1 MSIVHGPSH
10 PEMFRVQVGRF
21 GDRFYVDNLPPDD
34 VCDPDTS
41 VPMPSVSVIKG
52 AFPKFLNKWVAGV
65 TAEWAYDHQDAW
77 TKLDRHSATEL
88 ITNAS
93 NRIKNEA
100 ADRGSTL
107 HGVIEDLC
115 RGVYVNEGLLS
126 DKVRPYMLSVK
137 RMVAELRLQPM
148 YMECVVFNHEIEYG
162 GTFDYI
168 GSVGTGGRQRVG
180 LLDFKTRE
188 KYSAYDDEAAQLAA
202 YDGAEYMIVDQGGEA
217 KRMRMPKVDFIGV
230 VVITP
235 HGYQLHEV
243 NRENA
248 WVLWVSLADFW
259 RAKRLKMFN
268 GIVPASGVPN
278 AEELKAMLRERV
290 ALMSPAARQALAAS
304 WPQGLPTLKQ
314 DPEPYQL
321 LEIERLIHRYT
332 DYLGFEGFGH
342 DVDEGGECDPTASA
356 LLRSLLQAAEDS
368 VQQAVEFFLARS
380 EPHVRLGVAIPR
392 NTVRRFEI
400 LRALFSLAEKTNGNT
415 ELMSKLVDMENLG
428 TWTKEHAAEIAD
440 TQAWGDVDIQAEL
453 EAASVVHDADANRD
467 DDHSES

>member
-1 MSIVHGPSH
+1 
-10 PEMFRVQVGRF
+10 MFRVQVGRF

-168 GSVGTGGRQRVG
+168 GSVGT
-180 LLDFKTRE
+180 
-188 KYSAYDDEAAQLAA
+188 
-202 YDGAEYMIVDQGGEA
+202 
-217 KRMRMPKVDFIGV
+217 
-230 VVITP
+230 
-235 HGYQLHEV
+235 
-243 NRENA
+243 
-248 WVLWVSLADFW
+248 
-259 RAKRLKMFN
+259 
-268 GIVPASGVPN
+268 
-278 AEELKAMLRERV
+278 
-290 ALMSPAARQALAAS
+290 
-304 WPQGLPTLKQ
+304 
-314 DPEPYQL
+314 
-321 LEIERLIHRYT
+321 
-332 DYLGFEGFGH
+332 
-342 DVDEGGECDPTASA
+342 
-356 LLRSLLQAAEDS
+356 
-368 VQQAVEFFLARS
+368 
-380 EPHVRLGVAIPR
+380 
-392 NTVRRFEI
+392 
-400 LRALFSLAEKTNGNT
+400 
-415 ELMSKLVDMENLG
+415 
-428 TWTKEHAAEIAD
+428 
-440 TQAWGDVDIQAEL
+440 
-453 EAASVVHDADANRD
+453 
-467 DDHSES
+467 